1 MRAQRRAGKK
11 RGRGE
16 EAGGVERARQ
26 RWRESGREAA
36 GTAGAVGRAAGE
48 SGSGAAALVM
58 LQLFT
63 AGVFVVLVDLHE
75 RGRRSSGGRRAA
87 GNYDGARGLRKN
99 VVRQHLLQTIFVLWL
114 IVNTTRGHNMS
125 YRVVTWAFWSLSV
138 FKAAAMVAEFLVGRS
153 NDVASRR
160 RMGVEV
166 IARYMEIEE
175 SLAAGDQPANPRTMK
190 GYKYIF
196 HGEATV
202 APMSRDGDILA
213 QISSSKSVVTID
225 WVYPWIDDQVGYSE
239 LEKDLARDICLAFT
253 LYKLLKL
260 RLYGYIHAAAGSQ
273 KAKDLIFARAFPGG
287 YRLQQQ
293 LDDRPWYNRRRRHL
307 WWKEY
312 IAPPKMNY
320 WEDNLGEY
328 VLLEGFNHRPW
339 VWNLLSWLTL
349 CLVEPRRQ
357 GQKRGR
363 TKHLTREVS
372 GAVLLSF
379 KSSSGRLTNGISTLR
394 RHGLS
399 SRLGW
404 ACTFPNLTD
413 QILVWHVV
421 TTRCDWASGR
431 GRSRRDDDHHN
442 RLVARRLFN
451 YCAYLVAFVPEML
464 PDPSYIAQQI
474 FDTTVQQARDHFD
487 GCRTTSSVLA
497 RLQEIQD
504 KERCGARVRETSQL
518 HHHREGGAARRP
530 AQDGYGQRGAAVAD
544 AGRVLG

>member
-1 MRAQRRAGKK
+1 MMYIKTVYGC
-11 RGRGE
+11 
-16 EAGGVERARQ
+16 
-26 RWRESGREAA
+26 
-36 GTAGAVGRAAGE
+36 
-48 SGSGAAALVM
+48 
-58 LQLFT
+58 
-63 AGVFVVLVDLHE
+63 
-75 RGRRSSGGRRAA
+75 
-87 GNYDGARGLRKN
+87 
-99 VVRQHLLQTIFVLWL
+99 VRD
-114 IVNTTRGHNMS
+114 
-125 YRVVTWAFWSLSV
+125 
-138 FKAAAMVAEFLVGRS
+138 E
-153 NDVASRR
+153 
-160 RMGVEV
+160 
-166 IARYMEIEE
+166 
-175 SLAAGDQPANPRTMK
+175 
-190 GYKYIF
+190 
-196 HGEATV
+196 
-202 APMSRDGDILA
+202 
-213 QISSSKSVVTID
+213 
-225 WVYPWIDDQVGYSE
+225 
-239 LEKDLARDICLAFT
+239 
-253 LYKLLKL
+253 
-260 RLYGYIHAAAGSQ
+260 
-273 KAKDLIFARAFPGG
+273 
-287 YRLQQQ
+287 
-293 LDDRPWYNRRRRHL
+293 RPWYNRRRRHL

>member
-1 MRAQRRAGKK
+1 MN
-11 RGRGE
+11 
-16 EAGGVERARQ
+16 
-26 RWRESGREAA
+26 
-36 GTAGAVGRAAGE
+36 
-48 SGSGAAALVM
+48 L
-58 LQLFT
+58 
-63 AGVFVVLVDLHE
+63 D
-75 RGRRSSGGRRAA
+75 
-87 GNYDGARGLRKN
+87 
-99 VVRQHLLQTIFVLWL
+99 
-114 IVNTTRGHNMS
+114 HNS
-125 YRVVTWAFWSLSV
+125 TLS
-138 FKAAAMVAEFLVGRS
+138 
-153 NDVASRR
+153 
-160 RMGVEV
+160 
-166 IARYMEIEE
+166 
-175 SLAAGDQPANPRTMK
+175 
-190 GYKYIF
+190 
-196 HGEATV
+196 
-202 APMSRDGDILA
+202 
-213 QISSSKSVVTID
+213 
-225 WVYPWIDDQVGYSE
+225 
-239 LEKDLARDICLAFT
+239 
-253 LYKLLKL
+253 
-260 RLYGYIHAAAGSQ
+260 
-273 KAKDLIFARAFPGG
+273 
-287 YRLQQQ
+287 
-293 LDDRPWYNRRRRHL
+293 
-307 WWKEY
+307 WKEY
-312 IAPPKMNY
+312 IVPPKMNY

-431 GRSRRDDDHHN
+431 GRSRRDDDHQN
-442 RLVARRLFN
+442 RLVARRLSN

-504 KERCGARVRETSQL
+504 KERCGAASERQASSTIIEKAALLGGQL
-518 HHHREGGAARRP
+518 RMAMDNEERLWQVLAEFWAEFILFLAPSDNVDIHVEMLGAGGEYMTHLWALVYNAGILTRPDGGAS
-530 AQDGYGQRGAAVAD
+530 V
-544 AGRVLG
+544 

>member
-1 MRAQRRAGKK
+1 
-11 RGRGE
+11 
-16 EAGGVERARQ
+16 
-26 RWRESGREAA
+26 
-36 GTAGAVGRAAGE
+36 
-48 SGSGAAALVM
+48 
-58 LQLFT
+58 
-63 AGVFVVLVDLHE
+63 
-75 RGRRSSGGRRAA
+75 
-87 GNYDGARGLRKN
+87 
-99 VVRQHLLQTIFVLWL
+99 
-114 IVNTTRGHNMS
+114 MS

-196 HGEATV
+196 HGEA
-202 APMSRDGDILA
+202 
-213 QISSSKSVVTID
+213 D

-260 RLYGYIHAAAGSQ
+260 RLYGNWMMYIKTVYGCVR
-273 KAKDLIFARAFPGG
+273 DE
-287 YRLQQQ
+287 
-293 LDDRPWYNRRRRHL
+293 RPWYNRRRRHL

-431 GRSRRDDDHHN
+431 GRSRRDDDHQNSSWRGGCPTTAPTWWHSCQRCSRTRATSPSRSSTRRCSRPGTTSTDVGRRAPCSRGYRRSKTRRDAVPASERQVSSTIIEKAALLGGQLRMAMDN
-442 RLVARRLFN
+442 EERLWQMLAEFWAEFILFLAPSDN
-451 YCAYLVAFVPEML
+451 VDIHVEML
-464 PDPSYIAQQI
+464 GAGGEFMTHLWALVYSAGILTRPD
-474 FDTTVQQARDHFD
+474 
-487 GCRTTSSVLA
+487 
-497 RLQEIQD
+497 
-504 KERCGARVRETSQL
+504 
-518 HHHREGGAARRP
+518 GGAS
-530 AQDGYGQRGAAVAD
+530 V
-544 AGRVLG
+544 